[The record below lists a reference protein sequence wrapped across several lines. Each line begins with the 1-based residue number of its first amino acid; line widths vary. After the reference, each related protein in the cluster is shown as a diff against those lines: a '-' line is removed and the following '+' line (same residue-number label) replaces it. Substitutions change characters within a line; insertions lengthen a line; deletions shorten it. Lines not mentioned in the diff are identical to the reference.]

1 IGTMHGWVDAARAEP
16 SPWQPRVQPSDGSW
30 SWGLLLDAPAG
41 EALDAPVEA
50 ALVGLA
56 PPEAVERYLALVHG
70 RRTTAEYAGLLR
82 EWLRANPAGAE
93 ALVAMLEAGR
103 FDDEP
108 LARSA
113 LYYALA
119 TADTPQATAA
129 LVGLVDGEDT
139 RLAHRVSAA
148 QALAKL
154 EHPPAE
160 VVEVLAAQATRTD
173 VHPVARGS
181 LTMALGTLAHELDGR
196 APELA
201 AQARARIEGWLEAPT
216 DDDALSSALLAAGN
230 AGHDALA
237 DAIAPY
243 LRHEQPRIRQ
253 KAAHA
258 LRQMSPQEA
267 FPRLERGLDDAEPSV
282 RVEVLASAAEV
293 SRSHGVPPPPAM
305 IDAAA
310 DGLGQAHERS
320 EERALIALLGEAARR
335 GSDDAR
341 GALRAQLAQEL
352 ARDDRD
358 PARLRALGAHAD
370 THWQAD

>member
-1 IGTMHGWVDAARAEP
+1 M
-16 SPWQPRVQPSDGSW
+16 RVGDGV
-30 SWGLLLDAPAG
+30 P
-41 EALDAPVEA
+41 
-50 ALVGLA
+50 
-56 PPEAVERYLALVHG
+56 
-70 RRTTAEYAGLLR
+70 
-82 EWLRANPAGAE
+82 
-93 ALVAMLEAGR
+93 
-103 FDDEP
+103 
-108 LARSA
+108 
-113 LYYALA
+113 
-119 TADTPQATAA
+119 
-129 LVGLVDGEDT
+129 
-139 RLAHRVSAA
+139 
-148 QALAKL
+148 
-154 EHPPAE
+154 
-160 VVEVLAAQATRTD
+160 
-173 VHPVARGS
+173 
-181 LTMALGTLAHELDGR
+181 
-196 APELA
+196 
-201 AQARARIEGWLEAPT
+201 
-216 DDDALSSALLAAGN
+216 
-230 AGHDALA
+230 
-237 DAIAPY
+237 